1 MAIELEGLEFE
12 LEASSNDAS
21 KTILDLASSLNRLKT
36 ASKTGLT
43 SLSTVAEG
51 VDKLSESIGKINTG
65 KFRQLTELLNGL
77 RDLQGVRIPATV
89 TNGIGRL
96 AENIGRIRKQDI
108 ERLRDLTSALRE
120 LGEVSDVRVPNLRGL
135 NRGGSNGDNTAPST
149 DSDIPT
155 REFED
160 VIVTAQGGLPTLS
173 DLSLALLRVRAVL
186 GRIVAPVRQLGGG
199 LNLVGAAARTAARG
213 LGLILSHIGSDMAA
227 KVKAYTSSFGKLFAS
242 VKRIAM
248 YRALRAFFSTLTN
261 ALKEGIGN
269 LYQYS
274 NALGGTFAGSMDRLA
289 TSSLYL
295 KNSLAA
301 MASPIINALAP
312 AVEYLIDRFVALINI
327 VNQFFA
333 MLSGASTY
341 TAAKK
346 VATGYKDAAGA
357 ASGAAKELKR
367 SILAFDEINALANN
381 NSGGG
386 GGGSGGADYSSM
398 FEELPVENAIGDFA
412 KRLKDAFLSGDWETL
427 GRTIGDKLNTIVDG
441 INFGV
446 IGDKLGYGL
455 NGAVQSVYYLLDETD
470 FVNIGK
476 RLAEFTNH
484 AFDQIDT
491 EYVGRLYIKKFTIA
505 LDALGGYLANLDWQS
520 LASKVGSFLKGI
532 FDEASEWISR
542 VNWSKVGTTVYN
554 ALKGALNGLDF
565 GGIAKSFFTLLG
577 NALSGAVTGLIS
589 IIYNCVVDIGKYFN
603 EFITDDYGAKKSGKA
618 YLMGILNGMWD
629 AIRNI
634 GNAAWE
640 YVVKPFLDALSK
652 GFDSAASYFEDIG
665 ASAFGDFLR
674 GFTGNRKQGWI
685 EEIVSDKLGLSSSG
699 TTTASID
706 IKAGVSLVKKG
717 WSSLSQWTGEI
728 EPKPLTLVRGNFS
741 DITSFVGDISPKG
754 VTLTKSNFDT
764 LDSFVGGVKPKSV
777 TLTKGNFTSLDDY
790 VGYLT
795 KRKVDL
801 AKGNYSSLD
810 NFVGVMTP
818 RLVNL
823 AKGNYK
829 SLNDFVGNKVEVGVS
844 LFKSGWTTIKG
855 FLGLDTGGII
865 DDRRLMRLAANGG
878 IFGANG
884 AFGKIPAYAG
894 GTANAHGTMFVA
906 GERGAEIVGNINGH
920 SEVLNKS
927 QLASVMY
934 SSITAGIKLLLPYL
948 TGMTNTVAYSLSA
961 VNATVADL
969 NRRTVAKPGTEL
981 RYSDVSSLLQTKVS
995 TQDEQSIS
1003 EGVRSGVSEGN
1014 LRQVELLREQNDLL
1028 RQLIAKETD
1037 IEITTDSIVGATRR
1051 KNQRDGRDMIPV
1063 DD

>member
-120 LGEVSDVRVPNLRGL
+120 LGEVSDVRVPSLRGL
-135 NRGGSNGDNTAPST
+135 NRAGSDGDNTAPST

-173 DLSLALLRVRAVL
+173 DLSLALLRVRVVL
-186 GRIVAPVRQLGGG
+186 GRIAAPMRLLGGG
-199 LNLVGAAARTAARG
+199 LNLVGAAARTAANG

-248 YRALRAFFSTLTN
+248 YRALRAFFSTLTK

-357 ASGAAKELKR
+357 ASGAAKELKK

-441 INFGV
+441 INFGG

-505 LDALGGYLANLDWQS
+505 LDTLGGYLGNLDWQS

-542 VNWSKVGTTVYN
+542 VNWGKVGTTVYN

-577 NALSGAVTGLIS
+577 NALNGAVTGLIS

-618 YLMGILNGMWD
+618 YLMGILNGIWD
-629 AIRNI
+629 AIKNI

-674 GFTGNRKQGWI
+674 GFTGKRKQGWI
-685 EEIVSDKLGLSSSG
+685 EEIVSDKLGLSSQ
-699 TTTASID
+699 AKPYEIQ
-706 IKAGVSLVKKG
+706 ANVSLIRKG
-717 WSSLSQWTGEI
+717 WETL
-728 EPKPLTLVRGNFS
+728 PK
-741 DITSFVGDISPKG
+741 FVGDLDPFKVYLEKG
-754 VTLTKSNFDT
+754 NYDT
-764 LDSFVGGVKPKSV
+764 PDSFVGELKPKAFS
-777 TLTKGNFTSLDDY
+777 LYRANFTSGDSFVGEVKPRAVVLYAGNYKYSVDDF
-790 VGYLT
+790 VGVVREKALNL
-795 KRKVDL
+795 R
-801 AKGNYSSLD
+801 KGNYSSLD
-810 NFVGVMTP
+810 DFVGFITP

-829 SLNDFVGNKVEVGVS
+829 SLNDFVGSKVEVAVS